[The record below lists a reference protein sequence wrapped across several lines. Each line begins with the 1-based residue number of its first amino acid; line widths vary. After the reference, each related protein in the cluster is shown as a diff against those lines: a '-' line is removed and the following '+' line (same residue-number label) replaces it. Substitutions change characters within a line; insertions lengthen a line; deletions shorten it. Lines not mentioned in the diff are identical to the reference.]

1 MCTVL
6 FAFTFSMLLSCTFS
20 DWYDLALLGAEVK
33 HTLKAAAAGVVHNR
47 TLIVRCVGEASLT
60 IYGLFSTMIDLTL
73 FVTHQIER
81 IIVIFF
87 HTGMS
92 SVVYSLLKHCSHE
105 P

>member
-47 TLIVRCVGEASLT
+47 TLIVRCVGEVSLT
-60 IYGLFSTMIDLTL
+60 IRVSSRNYELVITGNYGS
-73 FVTHQIER
+73 
-81 IIVIFF
+81 
-87 HTGMS
+87 
-92 SVVYSLLKHCSHE
+92 
-105 P
+105 